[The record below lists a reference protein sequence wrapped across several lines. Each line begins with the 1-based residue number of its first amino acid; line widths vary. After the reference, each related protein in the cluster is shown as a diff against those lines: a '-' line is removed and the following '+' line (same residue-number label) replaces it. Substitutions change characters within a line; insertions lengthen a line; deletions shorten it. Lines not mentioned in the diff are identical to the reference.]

1 MYIQVCTVTGRYPEI
16 ARSHRQMAEGV
27 YAMKVYAKVICD
39 SCPLQM
45 KRITKNVCLVLMSVM
60 LEARN
65 RRQTVK
71 GV

>member
-1 MYIQVCTVTGRYPEI
+1 
-16 ARSHRQMAEGV
+16 MAEGV

-65 RRQTVK
+65 RRQTVN